1 MRVRYPQMLIIVVV
15 LAVVVPASVSEA
27 AGGYCGLGYTRS
39 PSCSSGAVGD
49 GEVQLRAETT
59 TEGRASDD
67 TADHSGQASATVEP
81 HVVRP
86 VSPPPVPRGRLA
98 ADVDVPCSPS
108 ARLSGGGLCADGRHA
123 FLPPAKAP
131 TKPADPVPVV
141 AVTPG
146 VSLADVAQ
154 FVPRDASIRSQPNGW
169 AIVGAPVNLFTDAAA
184 QVVDGVLLGR
194 PAQVRFVPVSF
205 SWDHG
210 DGTSTTVQGPGASWR
225 ELGQQEF
232 TSTDTSHVYSSVGDR
247 QIALT
252 IAYSPSYRFDGGAWV
267 QIPGT
272 LPVQVGPVTIH
283 VLQGSTVLVG
293 GACGTR
299 DAGPGCP

>member
-1 MRVRYPQMLIIVVV
+1 
-15 LAVVVPASVSEA
+15 PA
-27 AGGYCGLGYTRS
+27 
-39 PSCSSGAVGD
+39 
-49 GEVQLRAETT
+49 
-59 TEGRASDD
+59 
-67 TADHSGQASATVEP
+67 
-81 HVVRP
+81 
-86 VSPPPVPRGRLA
+86 SPPPVPRGRMA

-123 FLPPAKAP
+123 FLPPAKARV
-131 TKPADPVPVV
+131 KPADPVPVV
-141 AVTPG
+141 AAVPG

-169 AIVGAPVNLFTDAAA
+169 AIVGAPVNLFTDATA

-205 SWDHG
+205 TWDHG

-225 ELGQQEF
+225 ELGQQDF
-232 TSTDTSHVYSSVGDR
+232 TSTDTSHVYASIGDR
-247 QIALT
+247 QVALT

-293 GACGTR
+293 GACGSR